1 MGGLTKVI
9 YTGKTKR
16 LLTDGKR
23 VVLQFKDDLTG
34 DADGNIDPGG
44 NFIVGNIKGKGA
56 ASAKVTA
63 FLFGQLAKA
72 GIETHFRELLS
83 DTEIE
88 VMQAKMIPLEV
99 ICRAKAY
106 GSFLARYR
114 GHFKEMSPLDLVEF
128 NLKDDA
134 LCDPLITPHAIV
146 KLGIASASEL
156 QQIETTT
163 RKVASI
169 VSKTLAARGLELIDM
184 KLEFG
189 RINGK
194 LAVVDEISGDTMR
207 VYDLKQKRLLNQV
220 ELADK
225 LGLI

>member
-1 MGGLTKVI
+1 LGGLTKVI

-34 DADGNIDPGG
+34 DADGKADPGG
-44 NFIVGNIKGKGA
+44 NFIVGNIGGKGT

-63 FLFGQLAKA
+63 FLFNQLANA
-72 GIETHFRELLS
+72 GIQTHFRELLS

-88 VMQAKMIPLEV
+88 VLQAKMIPLEV
-99 ICRAKAY
+99 ICRPKVY

-114 GHFKEMSPLDLVEF
+114 GHFKEMSPLDIVEF
-128 NLKDDA
+128 NLKDDS
-134 LCDPLITPHAIV
+134 LGDPLITPQAIV
-146 KLGIASASEL
+146 KLGIATISEL
-156 QQIETTT
+156 GQIETVT
-163 RKVASI
+163 RKVSSI
-169 VSKTLAARGLELIDM
+169 VSKTLEAHGLELIDM

-207 VYDLKQKRLLNQV
+207 VYDLKRGRLLNQV
-220 ELADK
+220 ELAER
-225 LGLI
+225 LGFI

>member
-1 MGGLTKVI
+1 LTKVI

-16 LLTDGKR
+16 LLTDGKI

-34 DADGNIDPGG
+34 DAGGNINPGG

-63 FLFGQLAKA
+63 FLFDLLAKA
-72 GIETHFRELLS
+72 GIKTHFRGLLS
-83 DTEIE
+83 DTDIE
-88 VMQAKMIPLEV
+88 VVRATRIPLEV
-99 ICRAKAY
+99 IYRAKAY
-106 GSFLARYR
+106 GSFLTRYR
-114 GHFKEMSPLDLVEF
+114 GHVKQMSLLDLIEF

-134 LCDPLITPHAIV
+134 LGDPLMTPQAIV
-146 KLGIASASEL
+146 KFGIASTSEL
-156 QQIETTT
+156 RQIENIS

-169 VSKTLAARGLELIDM
+169 VSKALAAHGLKVIDI

-189 RINGK
+189 RIDGK
-194 LAVVDEISGDTMR
+194 LSVVDEISGDTMR
-207 VYDLKQKRLLNQV
+207 VYDLAEKKLLNQV

-225 LGLI
+225 LELI

>member
-1 MGGLTKVI
+1 LGGLTKVI

-23 VVLQFKDDLTG
+23 VVLQFKDDFTG
-34 DADGNIDPGG
+34 NADGKADPGG
-44 NFIVGNIKGKGA
+44 NFIVGNIRGKGA
-56 ASAKVTA
+56 ASAKVSA
-63 FLFGQLAKA
+63 FLFSQLTDA
-72 GIETHFRELLS
+72 GIETHFRGQLS

-114 GHFKEMSPLDLVEF
+114 GHFKEMSPLDIVEF

-134 LCDPLITPHAIV
+134 LGDPLITSHAIV
-146 KLGIASASEL
+146 KLEIATSSEL
-156 QQIETTT
+156 EQIETIT
-163 RKVASI
+163 RKVSSI
-169 VSKTLAARGLELIDM
+169 VSKVLEAHGLELIDM

-189 RINGK
+189 WINSK
-194 LAVVDEISGDTMR
+194 LTVVDEISGDTMR
-207 VYDLKQKRLLNQV
+207 VYDLRQRRLLNQV
-220 ELADK
+220 ELAEK
-225 LGLI
+225 LGLT

>member
-1 MGGLTKVI
+1 
-9 YTGKTKR
+9 
-16 LLTDGKR
+16 
-23 VVLQFKDDLTG
+23 VLQFKDDLTG
-34 DADGNIDPGG
+34 DADGKVDPGG
-44 NFIVGNIKGKGA
+44 NFIVGKIEGKGA

-63 FLFGQLAKA
+63 FLFSKLAKA

-88 VMQAKMIPLEV
+88 VLEAKMIPLEV

-128 NLKDDA
+128 NLKDDT
-134 LCDPLITPHAIV
+134 LGDPLITPHAIV

-156 QQIETTT
+156 RRIEKTT
-163 RKVASI
+163 RKVSSI
-169 VSKTLAARGLELIDM
+169 VSKTLDARGLELIDM

-220 ELADK
+220 ELAEK